1 MEHRMKLKNKPF
13 ELIKSGKK
21 KQELRLYDEKRK
33 LIEVGDTIIFT
44 NIDTNEELKVEVM
57 YIHLYS
63 NFKDLY
69 NDFNK
74 QELGYEENEKYS
86 YKDMYEYYS
95 KEEQEKYGVV
105 ALEIQQKN
113 YKWCLFYNLSMIKLY
128 C

>member
-44 NIDTNEELKVEVM
+44 NIDTNEELKVDVM

-95 KEEQEKYGVV
+95 KEEQEKYGVL

-113 YKWCLFYNLSMIKLY
+113 
-128 C
+128 

>member
-74 QELGYEENEKYS
+74 HELGYEENEKYS

-105 ALEIQQKN
+105 ALEIQQK
-113 YKWCLFYNLSMIKLY
+113 IKNGVYFIIYL
-128 C
+128 

>member
-44 NIDTNEELKVEVM
+44 NIETQEELKVEVM
-57 YIHLYS
+57 YLHLYA

-69 NDFNK
+69 NDFDK
-74 QELGYEENEKYS
+74 QELGYEKDEECS
-86 YKDMYEYYS
+86 YKDMEEYYS

-105 ALEIQQKN
+105 AIEIQQK
-113 YKWCLFYNLSMIKLY
+113 M
-128 C
+128 